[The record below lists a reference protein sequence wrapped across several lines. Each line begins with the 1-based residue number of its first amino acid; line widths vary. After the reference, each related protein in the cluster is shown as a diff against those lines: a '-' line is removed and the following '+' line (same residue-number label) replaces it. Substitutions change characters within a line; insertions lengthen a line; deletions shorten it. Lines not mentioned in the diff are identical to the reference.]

1 MNISFPSRLA
11 FLMTVLLGATVA
23 QAQAIATV
31 NGKPVPKA
39 RYEFRL
45 NQLKAQGQ
53 SQSPDL
59 ENMVKEEAVLLEMFA
74 QEAESRGF
82 VAAPEF
88 KIQMEIARANIL
100 ANALFNEFQKKN
112 PITEAEIKS
121 EYERLKAESKGASNQ
136 YRARHILLEKEDEA
150 KDLIKQIR
158 GGAKFEDLAK
168 KFSKDPGSKDKG
180 GDLDFADPASYV
192 PEFSAALTRLKK
204 GEMTPSPIKS
214 QFGFHIIKLE
224 DIRETQ
230 FPPMDA
236 VRPQL
241 EARLGQQRMNRFRDE
256 VRAKTKTDFVFTF
269 DKKPSEKP
277 PEKASGK

>member
-1 MNISFPSRLA
+1 MNIFAAPRLA
-11 FLMTVLLGATVA
+11 LLIAISLGATAA
-23 QAQAIATV
+23 QAQSIATV

-59 ENMVKEEAVLLEMFA
+59 EKMVKEEAVLLEMFA

-82 VAAPEF
+82 SAAPEF

-112 PITEAEIKS
+112 PISEAEMKA
-121 EYERLKAESKGASNQ
+121 EYDRLKGESKGTGNQ
-136 YRARHILLEKEDEA
+136 YRARHILVEKEDEA
-150 KDLIKQIR
+150 KELIKQIK
-158 GGAKFEDLAK
+158 GGAKFEELAK
-168 KFSKDPGSKDKG
+168 KSSKDSGSKDKG
-180 GDLDFADPASYV
+180 GDLDFADPGTYV
-192 PEFSAALTRLKK
+192 PEFSAALTKLKK
-204 GEMTPSPIKS
+204 GEMTSSPVKS
-214 QFGFHIIKLE
+214 QYGFHIIKLE

-256 VRAKTKTDFVFTF
+256 VRAKTKTDFEFSF
-269 DKKPSEKP
+269 DKKPS
-277 PEKASGK
+277 GK